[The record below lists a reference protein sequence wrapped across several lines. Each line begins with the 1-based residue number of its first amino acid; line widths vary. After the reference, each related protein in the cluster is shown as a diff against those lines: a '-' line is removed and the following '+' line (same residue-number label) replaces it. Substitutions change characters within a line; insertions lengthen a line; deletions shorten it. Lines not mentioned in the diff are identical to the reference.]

1 MCLGL
6 NALQTFSTDAAQLRG
21 LVQNCYCPKSVYL
34 SFMSALRRRSIAVR
48 FLSFCSE
55 IGEKEFMFRTSRA
68 TLCIAAGIAGILAY
82 ALFSAPGRAASTE
95 QMFKGEITDSK
106 CAALGG
112 HTAML
117 DKGESNAHCT
127 IACVK
132 AGAKY
137 VLADSENKIVYQLDD
152 QKMPEAFAAQ
162 NVVVIGAL
170 IDDSTIHVDNI
181 VRDMPPSVK
190 RAKSVAIV
198 CDACPRG
205 MSKAP
210 RYAAEEL
217 AQWNRFVIV
226 ADPAKANLVIL
237 ISANPYLG
245 DYLSREGPDKR
256 PVVIDA
262 TFMNVIDPRTG
273 ENLWGDSA
281 QAGSWF
287 ISSAIKTLV
296 DEFKE
301 QLEADESP
309 AQELQFLNDHR
320 RPKAAPIVG
329 K

>member
-1 MCLGL
+1 M
-6 NALQTFSTDAAQLRG
+6 FFRSAANSR
-21 LVQNCYCPKSVYL
+21 
-34 SFMSALRRRSIAVR
+34 IAAAITGIVWCAVIN
-48 FLSFCSE
+48 LP
-55 IGEKEFMFRTSRA
+55 SRA
-68 TLCIAAGIAGILAY
+68 T
-82 ALFSAPGRAASTE
+82 SAE

-112 HTAML
+112 HASML

-127 IACVK
+127 VACVK

-137 VLADSENKIVYQLDD
+137 VLADSQNKIVYQLDD

-162 NVVVIGAL
+162 DVVVIGSL
-170 IDDSTIHVDNI
+170 VGSGTIHVDNI
-181 VRDMPPSVK
+181 VRDLPPSAK
-190 RAKSVAIV
+190 QAKSVAIV

-217 AQWNRFVIV
+217 AAWNRFVIV
-226 ADPAKANLVIL
+226 PNPAKADLVIL

-245 DYLSREGPDKR
+245 DYVSREGADKR

-262 TFMNVIDPRTG
+262 TYMNVIDPRTG
-273 ENLWGDSA
+273 EDLWGDSA
-281 QAGSWF
+281 RAGSWF
-287 ISSAIKTLV
+287 ISSATKSLV

-301 QLEADESP
+301 QLEAADSP
-309 AQELQFLNDHR
+309 ALEQQFLNDHR
-320 RPKAAPIVG
+320 RPKVAPSVG